1 MKAPNS
7 RSYWITVTLILIV
20 YGLFT
25 LVPIAYLLVSAFKTQ
40 QQIYAGAASTFWFT
54 PTLDSFRFIFE
65 TKPILAM
72 LGNTLIVSVGSTVFS
87 LFFGTIAAY
96 ALARFDFRGRDDLA
110 FYILSIRMFPPI
122 VAALPIFMIY
132 NYLDML
138 DTRLGLIIAYT
149 TFNLPFVV
157 WMMTGFIKAVPLQ
170 LEEAA
175 MIDGQSQLGAIRD
188 ILLPVLRP
196 SLFAVSIFCLIFS
209 WNEFLFALILTKSQA
224 KTLPVA
230 IPEFITWT
238 EVGWNYVASAGV
250 ILVAPVLIFAFL
262 AQKYMV
268 RGMSMGAIK
277 D

>member
-1 MKAPNS
+1 
-7 RSYWITVTLILIV
+7 
-20 YGLFT
+20 
-25 LVPIAYLLVSAFKTQ
+25 
-40 QQIYAGAASTFWFT
+40 
-54 PTLDSFRFIFE
+54 
-65 TKPILAM
+65 M

-157 WMMTGFIKAVPLQ
+157 WMMTGFIKAVPVQ

>member
-1 MKAPNS
+1 MRAPKS
-7 RSYWITVTLILIV
+7 RAYWGATWVILIV
-20 YGLFT
+20 YGVFSL
-25 LVPIAYLLVSAFKTQ
+25 LPIAYLVVSSLKTQ
-40 QQIYAGAASTFWFT
+40 QQIYDGIGSTFWFT

-65 TKPILAM
+65 TKPILPM
-72 LGNTLIVSVGSTVFS
+72 LFNTLVVSVGSTLFS
-87 LFFGTIAAY
+87 LVFGTLAAY
-96 ALARFDFRGRDDLA
+96 ALARYRFRGRDDLA

-122 VAALPIFMIY
+122 VAALPIFMIF
-132 NYLDML
+132 NHLNLL

-149 TFNLPFVV
+149 SFNLPFVV
-157 WMMTGFIKAVPLQ
+157 WMMTGFIKSVPVQ

-188 ILLPVLRP
+188 VLLPVLRP
-196 SLFAVSIFCLIFS
+196 SILAVSIFCIIFS
-209 WNEFLFALILTKSQA
+209 WNEFLFALILTKAKA

-238 EVGWNYVASAGV
+238 EVGWNYVAAAGV
-250 ILVAPVLIFAFL
+250 ILVAPVLAFSFL

>member
-1 MKAPNS
+1 MSPKS
-7 RSYWITVTLILIV
+7 RLYWIVCYGILAL
-20 YGLFT
+20 YGAFT
-25 LVPIAYLLVSAFKTQ
+25 LLPILYLAVSSFKTQ
-40 QQIYAGAASTFWFT
+40 QQIYDGIAATFWFT
-54 PTLDSFRFIFE
+54 PTLSSYRFIFE
-65 TKPILAM
+65 TKPILQM
-72 LGNTLIVSVGSTVFS
+72 LTNTLIVSVGSTVFS

-96 ALARFDFRGRDDLA
+96 GLARYNFRGRDDLA

-122 VAALPIFMIY
+122 VAALPIFMIF
-132 NYLDML
+132 NGLNLL
-138 DTRLGLIIAYT
+138 DTKTGLIIAYT

-157 WMMTGFIKAVPLQ
+157 WMMTGFIKAVPVQ

-175 MIDGQSQLGAIRD
+175 MVDGRSHLGAIWD
-188 ILLPVLRP
+188 ILVPVLRP
-196 SLFAVSIFCLIFS
+196 SIFAVAIFCIIFS

-238 EVGWNYVASAGV
+238 EVGWNYVAAAGMV
-250 ILVAPVLIFAFL
+250 LVAPVLVFSFL
-262 AQKYMV
+262 AQRYMV